1 MKKYIIYFVAVLLF
15 AVSCGEKQNPK
26 EMTNEELHAL
36 AIEIQKEFSYLNMQS
51 KEIEEIKYEKL
62 AHNIHD
68 HRKEINEIRDSMKK
82 DHVSR
87 EILIKSAKLYDEL
100 LSMYKNAGF
109 KINKI
114 QSKVDRMK
122 TGLDLE

>member
-1 MKKYIIYFVAVLLF
+1 MKKYIIYFIAVLLF
-15 AVSCGEKQNPK
+15 AAACGEKQDP
-26 EMTNEELHAL
+26 EQMSNEELHAL

-51 KEIEEIKYEKL
+51 KDIEEIKYEKL

-68 HRKEINEIRDSMKK
+68 HRKEINEIRDSMKN
-82 DHVSR
+82 DQVSR

-100 LSMYKNAGF
+100 LTMYKNAGF

-122 TGLDLE
+122 AGLDMK